1 MALNLVPNRCKR
13 ESKILFDS
21 ITLSTSLS
29 NTKQCFCLCLNCVV
43 IFLFSNYDLWLGCL
57 RRSGNPGSKSIEGWI
72 MVISRPRYFP
82 VPAGGGRRRMQNST
96 TQIVYGMHTGGLY
109 VECFPVPAGV
119 AGCKTGFCTAATLFL
134 VQVGLLL
141 VLGLEYQAIL
151 QVFAWAYAL
160 QEAVREGIIVRIS

>member
-1 MALNLVPNRCKR
+1 
-13 ESKILFDS
+13 
-21 ITLSTSLS
+21 
-29 NTKQCFCLCLNCVV
+29 
-43 IFLFSNYDLWLGCL
+43 
-57 RRSGNPGSKSIEGWI
+57 

-151 QVFAWAYAL
+151 QVFASAY
-160 QEAVREGIIVRIS
+160 RR